1 MFGIGMPELLL
12 VLAVA
17 LIVIGP
23 KKLPDLA
30 RSLGRALG
38 ETKKATEDLKGSL
51 GVDEE
56 MGDVKKAFDDMNREV
71 RSAVDVNPLKS
82 SPKKGKSG
90 AEESAHTSS
99 ETQKSRSEA
108 EPPADGAS
116 DAPQPGGDN
125 GSETQ
130 MSDLKNAFDGL
141 NEGSATAADGPANGE
156 TDLKP

>member
-38 ETKKATEDLKGSL
+38 EFKKATEDLKGSL

-56 MGDVKKAFDDMNREV
+56 IGDVKKAFDDMNREV
-71 RSAVDVNPLKS
+71 RSAVDVNPLKK
-82 SPKKGKSG
+82 SPTKKKEDPEKHTPAPTE
-90 AEESAHTSS
+90 AEEPIESSTKPDSPDSHTS
-99 ETQKSRSEA
+99 Q
-108 EPPADGAS
+108 D
-116 DAPQPGGDN
+116 DAGGDAK
-125 GSETQ
+125 
-130 MSDLKNAFDGL
+130 MSDLKSAFDDL
-141 NEGSATAADGPANGE
+141 NDDSATAA
-156 TDLKP
+156 TDPSDSVRDKKP

>member
-38 ETKKATEDLKGSL
+38 EFKKATEDLKGSL

-71 RSAVDVNPLKS
+71 RSAVDVNPLKK
-82 SPKKGKSG
+82 SPTKKKEDPEKRTQAPTE
-90 AEESAHTSS
+90 AEEPLEPSTNPD
-99 ETQKSRSEA
+99 SRDSH
-108 EPPADGAS
+108 AS
-116 DAPQPGGDN
+116 QDDTGGDVK
-125 GSETQ
+125 
-130 MSDLKNAFDGL
+130 MSDLESAFDDL
-141 NEGSATAADGPANGE
+141 NNDSAAAA
-156 TDLKP
+156 TDSGDSAPNTKP